1 MELLDVYN
9 GEGKPTGRI
18 VERSKYDIG
27 SFKDTDEYIAVAQIF
42 IENNDSKFLFEKS
55 AKKVGYRYL
64 PAGGH
69 ITSGETPYECIV
81 REVKEEIGFDL
92 SKENITDLGYLNIGT
107 HLVFLFY
114 LKKEIDL
121 SKLVLQ
127 EQEVEKLV
135 YLDRDEI
142 LDKIDKGLI
151 HAVHKKTLEKILETN

>member
-18 VERSKYDIG
+18 VERSQYDVG
-27 SFKDTDEYIAVAQIF
+27 SFKDTDEYIAIAQIF
-42 IENNDSKFLFEKS
+42 IENNDGNYLFEKS
-55 AKKVGYRYL
+55 AKTTGYRYL

-69 ITSGETPYECIV
+69 IVSGETPYECIV

-92 SKENITDLGYLNIGT
+92 TKENIIDLGFINIGT

-114 LKKEIDL
+114 LKKEINL
-121 SKLVLQ
+121 NELKLQ
-127 EQEVEKLV
+127 KQEVEKVL

-151 HAVHKKTLEKILETN
+151 HAVHKKTLEKIIENK